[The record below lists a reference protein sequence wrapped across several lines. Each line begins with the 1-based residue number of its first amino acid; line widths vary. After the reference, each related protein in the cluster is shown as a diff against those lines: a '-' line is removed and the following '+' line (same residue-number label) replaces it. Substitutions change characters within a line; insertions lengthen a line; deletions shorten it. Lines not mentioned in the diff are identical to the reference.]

1 MPEILPLEFKP
12 TVPLAQGGVN
22 VGQLMQARG
31 LASEIALR
39 SAQTEQAQQQSQNIA
54 AEAQAK
60 NMDLRDANY
69 LQKAGLDPAMHA
81 ALALGDTSGVSGHV
95 QLKTEQAIQANAL
108 KVQQDRST
116 LTTSDLANRNTA
128 SKSIGDAVAGL
139 QSMTKPDGTLDYDRI
154 NATLPATVTALTPQ
168 IKTLGLDPAKF
179 SSQQISSPDQLQ
191 ALAAGMN
198 AETAVNDKILTQKET
213 AAKTAES
220 GAKAA
225 ELNQNVALLTRKI
238 AATDALAQ
246 PGGLE
251 QMVASR
257 IPGQFAQF
265 RADALSAAQ
274 NAAKLNPG
282 DPAKVAEAIEKVA
295 AHADEIQK
303 NADKTNINAAANKV
317 AAEAA
322 ATSHITTRT
331 AINTA
336 VGTRTAEAAQAPPPL
351 RGIVDPVVRGQV
363 AAEQAKASDEYQQK
377 TGDAQR
383 LQLFIDGARS
393 GNEAAAKMVSLGEV
407 REIVNRVNQTE
418 LQNAGVGM
426 SAWRRATDYLAG
438 TFHGRP
444 SKETLDDVEKVG
456 KAMLASGK
464 TIYQGK
470 IQNLNNQGAQYSLEP
485 AAAPAAPKP
494 AGSAPASGVGGYI
507 PNHLYGGKTY
517 LGGDPNNAAS
527 WK

>member
-1 MPEILPLEFKP
+1 MPLDPSIPLSFKAPEP
-12 TVPLAQGGVN
+12 TSPLSSIS
-22 VGQLMQARG
+22 QLMQVRG
-31 LASEIALR
+31 LSSEIALR
-39 SAQTEQAQQQSQNIA
+39 NAQTEQAQQQSQNIA
-54 AEAQAK
+54 AEAQQK

-69 LQKAGLDPAMHA
+69 LQKAGLDPDTHA
-81 ALALGDTSGVSGHV
+81 ALALGDTSRVSGHV

-108 KVQQDRST
+108 KVQQDRNT

-303 NADKTNINAAANKV
+303 NADKTNINAAANKA

-336 VGTRTAEAAQAPPPL
+336 TGVRTAEAAQAPPQL
-351 RGIVDPVVRGQV
+351 RGIVDPAIRGQV
-363 AAEQAKASDEYQQK
+363 SADQQKANEEYQTK
-377 TGDAQR
+377 AGDSAR
-383 LQLFIDGARS
+383 LQQFVDAARS
-393 GNEAAAKMVSLGEV
+393 GNQMAMKMVPIAEV
-407 REIVNRVNQTE
+407 RDILSRVTNTE
-418 LQNAGVGM
+418 LGSTAQGVTLK
-426 SAWRRATDYLAG
+426 RRLLDSNSNFWSGHPTED
-438 TFHGRP
+438 
-444 SKETLDDVEKVG
+444 TLHDIENVG
-456 KAMLASGK
+456 KMIQGSAK
-464 TIYQGK
+464 TAYQGK
-470 IQNLNNQGAQYSLEP
+470 VQNFNNQGANFPLEP
-485 AAAPAAPKP
+485 AAAPPPPKVD
-494 AGSAPASGVGGYI
+494 APAATHTLNGHPI
-507 PNHLYGGKTY
+507 AL
-517 LGGDPNNAAS
+517 DPNTHTWIYTETGHPA
-527 WK
+527 K